1 MSIIIEIY
9 KTDNS
14 NKPTLAVSFTD
25 DEDCLFSTII
35 FQEALYNFENTGDPF
50 HVFPYTMGEISN
62 CQKRLQHQV
71 KDLPEYINV
80 KINNIKNIIKK
91 LGNSYIG
98 IKTYH

>member
-1 MSIIIEIY
+1 MI
-9 KTDNS
+9 NS
-14 NKPTLAVSFTD
+14 
-25 DEDCLFSTII
+25 FSPPV
-35 FQEALYNFENTGDPF
+35 YHFENTEGDPF
-50 HVFPYTMGEISN
+50 HVFPYTVEEISK

-71 KDLPEYINV
+71 KDLPEYINM